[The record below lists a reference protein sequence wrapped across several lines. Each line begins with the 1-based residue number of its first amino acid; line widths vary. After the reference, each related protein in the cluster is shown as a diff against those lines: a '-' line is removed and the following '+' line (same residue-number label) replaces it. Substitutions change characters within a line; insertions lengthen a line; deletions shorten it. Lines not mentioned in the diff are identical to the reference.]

1 MSGATTP
8 SAIIRFN
15 KPYVDRGVIDFI
27 ARVIDS
33 GKLSGDGEVCKD
45 VERRMERLFNVRHVL
60 LTSSGTHAL
69 EMGMMILGLQP
80 GDEVILPSFTF
91 VSTANAIL
99 RAGGTPVFCDI
110 NQDTLTMDPADLER
124 KISSR
129 TRAVVPVHYAG
140 VSASM
145 DEIGEIA
152 RAHTLTIVEDA
163 AQGVNARYKGKYLG
177 TIAPIG
183 AYSFH
188 DTKNYVCGEGGAFLT
203 SDEEIARQAEIIREK
218 GTNRSRFLRGEV
230 DKYTWIDV
238 GSSYVLSDI
247 LAAVL
252 QSQLEKLDEIQS
264 RRRHFHNM
272 YATGLRDLELQG
284 KLRLPNIPASC
295 DSNYH
300 MFFVILPSEQQRNRL
315 MAKLKEFKIET
326 AFHYVPLH
334 SSPFARSMLGMQQA
348 SLPITEKL
356 SASLLRLPL
365 YPGLVD
371 SDVEYIV
378 EKVRVILK

>member
-1 MSGATTP
+1 MSVTTTP
-8 SAIIRFN
+8 SSIIRFN
-15 KPYVDRGVIDFI
+15 KPYVDRGVLDFI
-27 ARVIDS
+27 ARVIES
-33 GKLSGDGEVCKD
+33 GQLSGDGEVCKE
-45 VERRMERLFNVRHVL
+45 VERRMERLFNVRRVL
-60 LTSSGTHAL
+60 LTSSCTHAL
-69 EMGMMILGLQP
+69 EMAMMILRLHP

-110 NQDTLTMDPADLER
+110 DKDTLTMDPGDLER

-140 VSASM
+140 VSAPM

-152 RAHTLTIVEDA
+152 RAHALTIVEDA
-163 AQGVNARYKGKYLG
+163 AQGVNAKYKGKYLG

-183 AYSFH
+183 TYSFH

-203 SDEEIARQAEIIREK
+203 NDEEIARQAEIIREK
-218 GTNRSRFLRGEV
+218 GTNRTRFLRGEV

-272 YATGLRDLELQG
+272 YASGLRDLELQG

-300 MFFVILPSEQQRNRL
+300 MFFVILPDEQQRNRL
-315 MAKLKEFKIET
+315 MVKLREFKIET

-334 SSPFARSMLGMQQA
+334 SSPFARSMPGMQQV
-348 SLPITEKL
+348 SLPITERL

-371 SDVEYIV
+371 SDVESVI
-378 EKVRVILK
+378 EKVSVILK